1 MKLDDLSTAAPDP
14 RLHAQADAMDA
25 DGPSVSLLE
34 LLTWIGEAKRGLAA
48 FTFAVAAL
56 AVGAALFMAPIF
68 TARTS
73 LLPPASQQ
81 SGGASAALAALGA
94 LGGLGGGL
102 TAKTPDELYVALLK
116 SDSLLRALDARF
128 GLLARYELKTHE
140 DLRKQWPNR
149 VRVLADRKSGVIS
162 VDVDDED
169 PKFAADLANAHAAE
183 ITKLLGRLAV
193 SEAQLRRSFFEQ
205 QLKETKENLV
215 KAELGLRA
223 VQEKS
228 GVIVLD
234 KQAEA
239 MITGLAQLRALIAER
254 EVQLKVLRTSA
265 TGENPDVQRLNSELA
280 ALRGELARMESS
292 RGARGTGAVDIPVG
306 RIPEAAIDYVRA
318 RRELKLQETL
328 LESMVRQYEIA
339 KLDEAKEGPVLQ
351 QVDVALPPDRKSKPA
366 RALIVIASALAA
378 LLLGSMVVVSRRYAA
393 RSRET
398 DPQHALA
405 WAALNRAWRL
415 RR

>member
-14 RLHAQADAMDA
+14 RLQAESDSMQDE
-25 DGPSVSLLE
+25 GPSVTLVE
-34 LLTWIGEAKRGLAA
+34 LLTWIGEAKLKLAA
-48 FTFAVAAL
+48 FTGVVAAL
-56 AVGAALFMAPIF
+56 AVSMALYMTPIF

-102 TAKTPDELYVALLK
+102 GAKTPDELYVALLK
-116 SDSLLRALDARF
+116 SDSMVRALDARF

-140 DLRKQWPNR
+140 DLRKQLPGR
-149 VRVLADRKSGVIS
+149 IRVLADRKSGVIS
-162 VDVDDED
+162 VEVDDKD
-169 PKFAADLANAHAAE
+169 PKFAAELANAHATE

-205 QLKETKENLV
+205 QLKETKENLI

-239 MITGLAQLRALIAER
+239 LITGVAQLRALIAER

-265 TGENPDVQRLNSELA
+265 TGENPDVLRLNSELA
-280 ALRGELARMESS
+280 ALRSELARMESS
-292 RGARGTGAVDIPVG
+292 RGARGGGAVDIPVG

-351 QVDVALPPDRKSKPA
+351 QVDVAQPPDRKSKPA
-366 RALIVIASALAA
+366 RALIVIASTLAA
-378 LLLGSMVVVSRRYAA
+378 LLLGVVVVVWRRYAA
-393 RSRET
+393 LARER

-405 WAALNRAWRL
+405 WAALTRAWRL

>member
-1 MKLDDLSTAAPDP
+1 MRPDDLPNTI
-14 RLHAQADAMDA
+14 ADAQPAAEDF
-25 DGPSVSLLE
+25 GPSVSLLD
-34 LLTWIGEAKRGLAA
+34 LLTWVGEGKWLVARSTAL
-48 FTFAVAAL
+48 AAL
-56 AVGAALFMAPIF
+56 ASIVFAFLLPPIF
-68 TARTS
+68 TARTT

-102 TAKTPDELYVALLK
+102 GAKTPDELYVALLK
-116 SDSLLRALDARF
+116 SDSVLRALDARF
-128 GLLARYELKTHE
+128 DLKARYEVKTYE
-140 DLRKQWPNR
+140 ELRKSMPER
-149 VRVLADRKSGVIS
+149 VRVTSDRKSGVIS
-162 VDVDDED
+162 VEVDDKD
-169 PKFAADLANAHAAE
+169 AAFAAELANAHATE

-193 SEAQLRRSFFEQ
+193 SEAQLRRAFFEL
-205 QLKETKENLV
+205 QLKDVKENLI

-239 MITGLAQLRALIAER
+239 LIGGAAQLRAMIAER
-254 EVQLKVLRTSA
+254 DVQLKVLRTAA
-265 TGENPDVQRLNSELA
+265 TGENPDVLKLTSELA
-280 ALRGELARMESS
+280 ALRFELARMES
-292 RGARGTGAVDIPVG
+292 ARGPSSGSAVDIPVG
-306 RIPEAAIDYVRA
+306 KIPEAAIEYVRA

-328 LESMVRQYEIA
+328 LESMVRQFEIA

-351 QVDVALPPDRKSKPA
+351 QVDKALPPDRKSKPS
-366 RALIVIASALAA
+366 RTLIVIASTLLA
-378 LLLGSMVVVSRRYAA
+378 LLASLGFVVWRRYAA
-393 RSRET
+393 ASREQ

-405 WAALNRAWRL
+405 WAAMRRAWVW

>member
-14 RLHAQADAMDA
+14 RLHAAPDAEGDE
-25 DGPSVSLLE
+25 GPSVSLVE

-48 FTFAVAAL
+48 FVLAAAAAAAGVAL
-56 AVGAALFMAPIF
+56 LLPPIF

-94 LGGLGGGL
+94 LGGLGGGFG
-102 TAKTPDELYVALLK
+102 AKTPDELYVALLK
-116 SDSLLRALDARF
+116 SDSMMRALDARF
-128 GLLARYELKTHE
+128 GLLARYELKTQE
-140 DLRKQWPNR
+140 DLRKQLPNR

-162 VDVDDED
+162 IEVDDED
-169 PKFAADLANAHAAE
+169 PKFAAELANAYASE
-183 ITKLLGRLAV
+183 VTKLLGRLAV

-205 QLKETKENLV
+205 QLKDTKENLV

-239 MITGLAQLRALIAER
+239 LIAGAAQLRALIAER
-254 EVQLKVLRTSA
+254 EIQLKVLRTSA
-265 TGENPDVQRLNSELA
+265 TGENPDVVRLNSELA
-280 ALRGELARMESS
+280 AMRAELARMESS
-292 RGARGTGAVDIPVG
+292 RGTRGGSAVDMPVA

-328 LESMVRQYEIA
+328 LESMVRQFEIA

-366 RALIVIASALAA
+366 RALIVLASTLAA
-378 LLLGSMVVVSRRYAA
+378 LLLGVVIVVWRRYAA
-393 RSRET
+393 LAREH
-398 DPQHALA
+398 DPQQALA
-405 WAALNRAWRL
+405 WVALSKAWRW